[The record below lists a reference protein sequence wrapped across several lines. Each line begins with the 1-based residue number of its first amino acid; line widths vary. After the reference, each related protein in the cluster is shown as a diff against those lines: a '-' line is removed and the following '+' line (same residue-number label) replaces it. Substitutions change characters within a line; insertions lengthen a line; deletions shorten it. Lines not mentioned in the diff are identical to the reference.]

1 MILREF
7 AAALFFAAGQ
17 SATGFAT
24 SLEETFATDTLIIE
38 ASAHACYRF
47 DVYLAFERSQQ
58 ARGLMYVR
66 ELPERTGML
75 FVYPESDYHSM
86 WMKNTLISLDIAFAR
101 EDGRI
106 AGIARNTEP
115 QSLQSIA
122 SPEAVT
128 YVLELNAGVTARLGI
143 DEGSRILWGPIFID
157 SKGAAGGEG
166 DKTSRVI
173 D

>member
-1 MILREF
+1 MIVREF
-7 AAALFFAAGQ
+7 AAALLFAAAQ

-24 SLEETFATDTLIIE
+24 SLEEAFATDTLIIE

-75 FVYPESDYHSM
+75 FVYAANDYHSM
-86 WMKNTLISLDIAFAR
+86 WMKNTFIPLDIAFAR

-106 AGIARNTEP
+106 ARIARNTEP
-115 QSLQSIA
+115 QSLESIA
-122 SPEAVT
+122 SSEPVT

-143 DEGSRILWGPIFID
+143 DESSRILWGPIFGD
-157 SKGAAGGEG
+157 SKAAAGGSGER
-166 DKTSRVI
+166 D
-173 D
+173 